1 MNFLVTNDDGITAP
15 GVKALVEVLSNFGKV
30 YVVCPNAEKS
40 AVSHSITMRQPI
52 SVDAYNPFH
61 DQVTSWSVSGTP
73 ADCVKLALEV
83 LIKEPIDMVFSGIN
97 MGSNIGRDIFYSGT
111 IHAAMEAQLFHLPAV
126 ALSIDSYNPQETNFS
141 HCKKWLFEFL
151 TKLLKKPLNPK
162 VLLNVNFPSV
172 TKEEFKGFKIADL
185 DFTVD
190 RYKHVTFDDAFGQL
204 VYWLKDHRFSITSNQ
219 TDCDFMLIKD
229 GYATI
234 TPIQLS
240 YTNQDLM
247 NQYANLLR

>member
-1 MNFLVTNDDGITAP
+1 MNFLVTNDDGIFAP
-15 GVKALVEVLSNFGKV
+15 GIKALVDVLSNFGKV
-30 YVVCPNAEKS
+30 YVVSPNTEKS

-52 SVDAYNPFH
+52 SVDCYNPFH
-61 DQVTSWSVSGTP
+61 DQVKSWSVSSTP

-83 LIKEPIDMVFSGIN
+83 LIDEPIDVVFSGIN
-97 MGSNIGRDIFYSGT
+97 LGSNIGRDVFYSGT
-111 IHAAMEAQLFHLPAV
+111 IHAAMEAQLFGLPAV
-126 ALSIDSYNPQETNFS
+126 ALSIDSYNPQETNFT

-151 TKLLKKPLNPK
+151 SKLLKQPLDPK

-172 TKEEFKGFKIADL
+172 TKEEFKGFTMADL
-185 DFTVD
+185 DFSVD

-204 VYWLKDHRFSITSNQ
+204 VYWLKDRRSSITSEQ
-219 TDCDFMLIKD
+219 LDHDFMMIKE

-240 YTNQDLM
+240 FTNKALKEKYQ
-247 NQYANLLR
+247 NLLI